1 MRFVHRI
8 FKSDF
13 IIKLRD
19 WEYWPFGI
27 IHAPFFIYWLLLS
40 LKERSLFFFSASNPG
55 IFMGGM
61 LGESKFDVHKKLP
74 EEVTPKTALIQW
86 PVSSERIMQ
95 CLRENG
101 FQFPL
106 IFKPNM
112 GERGW
117 RVRRINS
124 YKEAEDY
131 GNEIK
136 VDFLIQDLVD
146 LPLEFGVFYVRYPLE
161 ESGKV
166 ISIVG
171 KEMLFIEGDGKRTI
185 QQLILEKDRARLQW
199 NVLRVTY
206 RHRLEEVLPGGEKLE
221 LVSMGNHCLGTKFL
235 NCNHLITDT
244 LSSSF
249 DRISKRVDGFY
260 FGRYD
265 VRVSSIEDLEKGK
278 VKVVELN
285 GCGAEPSHIYEP
297 GFSLWKALRVLLQH
311 WNYIYRISTQ
321 NHALGVRYLSFAEG
335 RRAYIKFKS
344 VTAST

>member
-13 IIKLRD
+13 VIKLRH

-74 EEVTPKTALIQW
+74 EEVRPKTALIQW
-86 PVSSERIMQ
+86 PVSADNVVQ
-95 CLRENG
+95 CLREIG

-106 IFKPNM
+106 IFKPDM

-117 RVRRINS
+117 KVRRINS
-124 YKEAEDY
+124 YREAEEY
-131 GNEIK
+131 RKEVKI
-136 VDFLIQDLVD
+136 DFLIQELID
-146 LPLEFGVFYVRYPLE
+146 LPLEFGVFYVRYPRE

-171 KEMLFIEGDGKRTI
+171 KEMLFIEGDGKKTI

-199 NVLRVTY
+199 KVLRVT
-206 RHRLEEVLPGGEKLE
+206 HRLRLQEVLPKGEKLE
-221 LVSMGNHCLGTKFL
+221 LVSIGNHCIGTKFL

-244 LSSSF
+244 LSASF
-249 DRISKRVDGFY
+249 DRISKQVDGFY

-265 VRVSSIEDLEKGK
+265 VRVPSIEDLEKGK
-278 VKVVELN
+278 VKVLELN

-297 GFSLWKALRVLLQH
+297 GFSLWKALQVLLQH

-335 RRAYIKFKS
+335 RLAYRKS
-344 VTAST
+344 KSLTASA